1 MKTLLDIPVPVHLF
15 HFIFHSSQLLTRCP
29 MERGLLNS
37 PIRVPVS
44 MSPNQ
49 ITQGWRGKKKKLTSS
64 ASSTWSIFF
73 FTDYSNGGNKNG
85 HQYTNKAYTADQN
98 LDTAFTKTSAVD
110 EKNIDLSVSPNLSER
125 KEKSPMES
133 PSGSVKSDLLFV
145 QWADEHKRSIAFNPS
160 PIGSI
165 RSSKVPYS
173 APFK

>member
-1 MKTLLDIPVPVHLF
+1 MDDSSKHKHKSETSNKFSTANPLSNGTR
-15 HFIFHSSQLLTRCP
+15 SSQLS
-29 MERGLLNS
+29 NS
-37 PIRVPVS
+37 
-44 MSPNQ
+44 
-49 ITQGWRGKKKKLTSS
+49 SS
-64 ASSTWSIFF
+64 E
-73 FTDYSNGGNKNG
+73 YSNGGNKNG

-125 KEKSPMES
+125 KEKSPMGS

>member
-1 MKTLLDIPVPVHLF
+1 MV
-15 HFIFHSSQLLTRCP
+15 
-29 MERGLLNS
+29 E
-37 PIRVPVS
+37 
-44 MSPNQ
+44 
-49 ITQGWRGKKKKLTSS
+49 KKKLKRC
-64 ASSTWSIFF
+64 APYYVNFIF
-73 FTDYSNGGNKNG
+73 TEYSNGGNKNG

-110 EKNIDLSVSPNLSER
+110 EKTIDLSVSPNLSER
-125 KEKSPMES
+125 KDKSPMGS
-133 PSGSVKSDLLFV
+133 PTGSVKSDLLFV

>member
-1 MKTLLDIPVPVHLF
+1 MV
-15 HFIFHSSQLLTRCP
+15 
-29 MERGLLNS
+29 E
-37 PIRVPVS
+37 
-44 MSPNQ
+44 
-49 ITQGWRGKKKKLTSS
+49 KKKLKRC
-64 ASSTWSIFF
+64 APYYVNFF
-73 FTDYSNGGNKNG
+73 FTEYSNGGNKNG

-110 EKNIDLSVSPNLSER
+110 EKTIDLSVSPNLSER
-125 KEKSPMES
+125 KDKSPMRS
-133 PSGSVKSDLLFV
+133 PTGSVKSDLLFV

>member
-1 MKTLLDIPVPVHLF
+1 MV
-15 HFIFHSSQLLTRCP
+15 
-29 MERGLLNS
+29 E
-37 PIRVPVS
+37 
-44 MSPNQ
+44 
-49 ITQGWRGKKKKLTSS
+49 KKKLKRC
-64 ASSTWSIFF
+64 APYYVNFF
-73 FTDYSNGGNKNG
+73 FTEYSNGRNKNG

-110 EKNIDLSVSPNLSER
+110 EKTIDLSVSPNLSER
-125 KEKSPMES
+125 KDKSPMGS
-133 PSGSVKSDLLFV
+133 PTGSVKSDLLFV